1 MKKIKKF
8 QIIHN
13 NSIIFEGPS
22 LKPVAYDISKKI
34 NENPNDSFS
43 LTISKPFRR
52 KWKVFKEINNKND
65 ITEYLLFS
73 LL

>member
-13 NSIIFEGPS
+13 NNVIFEGSS

-43 LTISKPFRR
+43 LTVSKPFRR
-52 KWKVFKEINNKND
+52 KWKVFKEITNNCD